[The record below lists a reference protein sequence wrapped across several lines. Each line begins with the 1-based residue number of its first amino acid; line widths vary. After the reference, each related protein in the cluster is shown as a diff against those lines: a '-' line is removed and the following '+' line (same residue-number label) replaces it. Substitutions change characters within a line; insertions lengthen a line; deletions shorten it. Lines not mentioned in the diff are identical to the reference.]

1 MPFNFDFLANV
12 IFFIIGIY
20 NIIYLF
26 LVVINRYLKIAKYI
40 ICYKTINFPE
50 LAKIL

>member
-26 LVVINRYLKIAKYI
+26 LVVSFTKEFKGLVNSIIPAKGS
-40 ICYKTINFPE
+40 
-50 LAKIL
+50 L